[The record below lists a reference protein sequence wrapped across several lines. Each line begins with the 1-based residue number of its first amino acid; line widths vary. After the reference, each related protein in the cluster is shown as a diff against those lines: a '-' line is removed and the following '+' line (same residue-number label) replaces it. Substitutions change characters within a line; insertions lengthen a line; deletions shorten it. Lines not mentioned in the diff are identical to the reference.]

1 MNRLL
6 ALALSVV
13 VLTLTNGVLSG
24 SKVAAG
30 GKIASRFTNMSDGTI
45 RDNDSGLI
53 WLKDANCYDLAG
65 KDSDGKANWHA
76 ALEAAAALSH
86 GKCGLKDG
94 SEAGDWRLPTKA
106 EWEAFMSTVYD
117 FPALVN
123 TVGDAQWSEGDAFAG
138 VQSSSYWSSTEYA
151 QTRTWRA
158 FMDVGLMNH
167 TFNQNDFIAYV
178 WPVRNDN

>member
-6 ALALSVV
+6 AL
-13 VLTLTNGVLSG
+13 TLTFAILAVVNGSLAG
-24 SKVAAG
+24 SKVAA
-30 GKIASRFTNMSDGTI
+30 RFTDMGDGTI
-45 RDNDSGLI
+45 RDNNSGLI

-65 KDSDGKANWHA
+65 KDSDGRATWHT

-86 GKCGLKDG
+86 GTCGLKDG
-94 SEAGDWRLPTKA
+94 SEAGDWRLPTKT
-106 EWEAFMSTVYD
+106 EWELFMSADYD

-123 TVGDAQWSEGDAFAG
+123 TVGDVQWSEGDAFTG

-158 FMDVGLMNH
+158 FMDIGSMSH
-167 TFNQNDFIAYV
+167 TYIDDHFFAYV
-178 WPVRNDN
+178 WPVRNGNN